1 MGVFILWGVQETLRA
16 CLESTLLPAFER
28 SCQVMFEQIDTTF
41 ASNMANHTSHTQQQ
55 FAASHTALASTLKV
69 RPWCLLLFQISLNP
83 KPYNLNPGHSSLYHV
98 KIWCRL
104 WSKFLGGAGY
114 CDSGIITGRCIEG
127 RDGREPEE
135 DSCFGGECCECKCF
149 ICLTS
154 QCSPSWD
161 GLPSTCILIVF
172 NFILLLFPLW
182 HLRWACDGHG
192 ISISYFFEVWAIRS
206 WLSSEVISFCMSKT
220 NWILIVEQ
228 RKWSSR
234 QLACPEAASWRVQ
247 KLMGLTAMYFFLLFH
262 WQWERSTDF
271 LTSMSVMVLKVSRK
285 FVL

>member
-1 MGVFILWGVQETLRA
+1 
-16 CLESTLLPAFER
+16 
-28 SCQVMFEQIDTTF
+28 
-41 ASNMANHTSHTQQQ
+41 
-55 FAASHTALASTLKV
+55 
-69 RPWCLLLFQISLNP
+69 
-83 KPYNLNPGHSSLYHV
+83 
-98 KIWCRL
+98 
-104 WSKFLGGAGY
+104 
-114 CDSGIITGRCIEG
+114 
-127 RDGREPEE
+127 
-135 DSCFGGECCECKCF
+135 
-149 ICLTS
+149 
-154 QCSPSWD
+154 
-161 GLPSTCILIVF
+161 LIVF